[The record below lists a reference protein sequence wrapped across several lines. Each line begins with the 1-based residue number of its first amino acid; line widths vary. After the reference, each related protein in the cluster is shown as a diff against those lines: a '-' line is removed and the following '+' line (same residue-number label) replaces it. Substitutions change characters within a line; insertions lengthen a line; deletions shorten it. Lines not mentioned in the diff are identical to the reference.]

1 MSIGQQIRSRREE
14 RGLTLVGL
22 AHEVGV
28 QPGTVWRW
36 EAGQNFPRSEEA
48 WRSLAAALGTTVGDL
63 FGEHDDHGTASA
75 AGAGQSQETAA

>member
-1 MSIGQQIRSRREE
+1 MTVAQRIRSRREE

-63 FGEHDDHGTASA
+63 FGEHDVDGTASA
-75 AGAGQSQETAA
+75 AGVGHSREAAA